1 MSDSHSVTPGISTA
15 IPRDTAAHLVK
26 FLQLAS
32 PDEIEALLSAAHSL
46 LQAGVA
52 QRSLEHT
59 RHILA
64 RDAS

>member
-1 MSDSHSVTPGISTA
+1 MPDTNLSTA
-15 IPRDTAAHLVK
+15 VPRDTAAHLVK
-26 FLQLAS
+26 FLQSAS
-32 PDEIEALLSAAHSL
+32 PDEIEALLSTAHAC

-52 QRSLEHT
+52 LTGSQRALEKS